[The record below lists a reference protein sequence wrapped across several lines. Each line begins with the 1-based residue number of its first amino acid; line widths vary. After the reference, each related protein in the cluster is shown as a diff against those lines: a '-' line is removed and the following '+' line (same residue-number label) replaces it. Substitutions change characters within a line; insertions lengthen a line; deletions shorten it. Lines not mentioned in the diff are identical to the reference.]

1 MKKDW
6 RGNKTSVMKT
16 LGADAGQRESKDY
29 YATHPDAVRKLLEE
43 ENFNKYVWECACL
56 DEETEFFNGYVW
68 KKISDFCE
76 NDMVLICDENGVS
89 KLEKPI
95 SFIKTKSNLLY
106 EYKSNYLDMSLSS
119 GHRVLYK
126 NNHGKLK
133 VRNIEEIV
141 EKHEKSVNGFKAKI
155 PISFT
160 YDGTLTVDENLL
172 RIAVAVQADGR
183 IRSNTNYIE
192 FRVKK
197 QRKKERI
204 EFLLKQA
211 NIDYKV
217 NHKSNGYSE
226 YYFYSPLC
234 CKIFPKEWYNLT
246 VDCKKVIVDEVFNWD
261 GHISSKDNHKSYS
274 SNIKENADFIQFCI
288 ASSGNG
294 SNIIIDDRNNV
305 NYRVSFINVG
315 YSSISNTRNTKRNFD
330 IKKGLFDVYCFKVST
345 GFFICRRNNKIFVT
359 GNCGEGHISK
369 VLESQGYIVKS
380 TDIVDRGFGEIKDF
394 LFFNDEKFDGDII
407 TNPPYAKALEFVKK
421 ALEVIPEGNKVSML
435 LRIQFLEGKE
445 RKRFFE
451 KHPPKTVYVFS
462 ERIKCAINGDFNSV
476 SSSAM
481 AFCWFVWVKGYRG
494 DTIIKW
500 I

>member
-43 ENFNKYVWECACL
+43 ENFNKYIWECA
-56 DEETEFFNGYVW
+56 
-68 KKISDFCE
+68 
-76 NDMVLICDENGVS
+76 
-89 KLEKPI
+89 
-95 SFIKTKSNLLY
+95 
-106 EYKSNYLDMSLSS
+106 
-119 GHRVLYK
+119 
-126 NNHGKLK
+126 
-133 VRNIEEIV
+133 
-141 EKHEKSVNGFKAKI
+141 
-155 PISFT
+155 
-160 YDGTLTVDENLL
+160 
-172 RIAVAVQADGR
+172 
-183 IRSNTNYIE
+183 
-192 FRVKK
+192 
-197 QRKKERI
+197 
-204 EFLLKQA
+204 
-211 NIDYKV
+211 
-217 NHKSNGYSE
+217 
-226 YYFYSPLC
+226 
-234 CKIFPKEWYNLT
+234 
-246 VDCKKVIVDEVFNWD
+246 
-261 GHISSKDNHKSYS
+261 
-274 SNIKENADFIQFCI
+274 
-288 ASSGNG
+288 
-294 SNIIIDDRNNV
+294 
-305 NYRVSFINVG
+305 
-315 YSSISNTRNTKRNFD
+315 
-330 IKKGLFDVYCFKVST
+330 
-345 GFFICRRNNKIFVT
+345 
-359 GNCGEGHISK
+359 CGEGHISK

-380 TDIVDRGFGEIKDF
+380 TDLIDRGYGEIKDF